1 MTCRPNSTGAPAE
14 TQQEAPGDVVA
25 PTIGSALDFIRLD
38 EIARLAALAASYW
51 HSIELAAD
59 RGDVLTLRVHIHQV
73 TQVTR
78 ETLTA
83 GEDLEVRA
91 VSADPAV
98 VRAKAEREYLRS
110 RSSETLQRRRP
121 PRLSQAP
128 RLPGQLPQ
136 SSDRSAQRMVRRLE
150 SRSLRPRPT

>member
-1 MTCRPNSTGAPAE
+1 MTCGPNSTGAPAE
-14 TQQEAPGDVVA
+14 AQQEAPGDAVA
-25 PTIGSALDFIRLD
+25 PTIGSALHFIRLD

-83 GEDLEVRA
+83 
-91 VSADPAV
+91 
-98 VRAKAEREYLRS
+98 AKTLK
-110 RSSETLQRRRP
+110 SEP
-121 PRLSQAP
+121 
-128 RLPGQLPQ
+128 
-136 SSDRSAQRMVRRLE
+136 
-150 SRSLRPRPT
+150 